1 VPTTIHIPD
10 ALLAEVDKRAK
21 ALWLSR
27 NRFILTALEKALA
40 AERGWS
46 PGFIDAVRG
55 FEPIDEERS
64 LWTAIEGA
72 RRSKR
77 GELLEDMDIAIAA
90 HAIAWDLRLVSNG
103 CGRMR
108 SLRSARSSVT

>member
-1 VPTTIHIPD
+1 MPTTIHVPE

-21 ALWLSR
+21 ALKLSR
-27 NRFILTALEKALA
+27 NRFILTALEQALA

-55 FEPIDEERS
+55 FEPVDEEKS

-72 RRSKR
+72 RRSKKHSP
-77 GELLEDMDIAIAA
+77 L
-90 HAIAWDLRLVSNG
+90 
-103 CGRMR
+103 
-108 SLRSARSSVT
+108 